1 MKRDAKM
8 KKPYSPPKIEI
19 YSSVPAD
26 VILSSAL
33 PVGEDPDDGFGE
45 IKFF

>member
-1 MKRDAKM
+1 M
-8 KKPYSPPKIEI
+8 KKPYAPPEIEI

-45 IKFF
+45 IRFF